1 MCVFQSVYVCLR
13 VFNNFTLLLKRVP
26 SGHVTCESVSH
37 SEPCEAVF
45 MAKGRAVSHFM
56 ERLGLD
62 RKQALDR
69 WDSEVQA
76 ARVTNHNG
84 PVGSTLQIPI
94 KLDDFLIVEDAIVD
108 EKIKEKE
115 HKRQKFS
122 AETDELM
129 DDGLLGR
136 AGRDEDIEKFGLSK
150 MDNPDLVSSLF
161 GRPSKIQVGA
171 SAPAAAEEKED
182 KGQGKESRK
191 SFDPATE
198 KLALQNKLNQML
210 DKEALAL
217 SNLLQEVVVFTD
229 DDFDAAMAS
238 LETPLNELAAMKLLR
253 ARKLVAQA
261 LLGKYAPGKAQTD
274 DPAKAQADVAHYE
287 AVLQCNPE
295 AELPETFAQMH
306 PLLHISQ
313 KLSSEL
319 KTLATPAERKSIGS
333 DFKPVVNV
341 VSLMRTSLKSALD
354 KTRKFSKDRQTREE
368 RAKRQQDQQAV
379 KAIATEKKKR
389 DQEAQKINKAAEKQG
404 RVDNIFGIDLLK
416 LGIRALAHVPLETAE
431 DIKSLDFKKPF
442 LFKTESP
449 ALSQL
454 QAACQD
460 PKIKTSLESF
470 YNGFPGSAAA
480 LKGTKRFT
488 AMIKDTVPLRAK
500 ILENL
505 QIPVLPPPRIS
516 ALSEFAMICMLA
528 DCGVQRT
535 SRDCDCERV
544 LLIQAKF
551 LR

>member
-1 MCVFQSVYVCLR
+1 
-13 VFNNFTLLLKRVP
+13 
-26 SGHVTCESVSH
+26 
-37 SEPCEAVF
+37 AVF

-56 ERLGLD
+56 ERFGLD

-69 WDSEVQA
+69 WDAEVQA
-76 ARVTNHNG
+76 AKVTNHNG
-84 PVGSTLQIPI
+84 PVGSTLQIPV

-115 HKRQKFS
+115 HKRQKFT

-161 GRPSKIQVGA
+161 GRPNKIQVDV

-182 KGQGKESRK
+182 KGQGKEARK

-210 DKEALAL
+210 DKE
-217 SNLLQEVVVFTD
+217 VVAFTD

-274 DPAKAQADVAHYE
+274 DPAKAQADVDHYE

-306 PLLHISQ
+306 PLLNISQ
-313 KLSSEL
+313 KLASEL
-319 KTLATPAERKSIGS
+319 KTLATPAERKSIES

-341 VSLMRTSLKSALD
+341 VSLMRSSLKSALD
-354 KTRKFSKDRQTREE
+354 KTRKFSKDRQARED

-416 LGIRALAHVPLETAE
+416 LGIRALPHVPLETAE

-442 LFKTESP
+442 LFKTDSP
-449 ALSQL
+449 ALSEL

-460 PKIKTSLESF
+460 PKIKTSLDSF

-488 AMIKDTVPLRAK
+488 VMIKDTEPLRAK

-516 ALSEFAMICMLA
+516 ALSEFAVICMLA

-535 SRDCDCERV
+535 SRDCACERRV
-544 LLIQAKF
+544 ADSSEASQVMQI
-551 LR
+551 RRS